1 MATLNRAFPFEEMR
15 QVAVC
20 VTEQLHLDVARTLHV
35 ALAEDTVLSE
45 RGFRLP
51 FRRRESVLQ
60 LRGLADNSHAAP
72 AAACRGLDDDG
83 VADLLG
89 LAGRNDRDAGLGRDP
104 LRLELV
110 AIRPHCI
117 QR

>member
-1 MATLNRAFPFEEMR
+1 MATLNRTFAFEEMR
-15 QVAVC
+15 QVPVC
-20 VTEQLHLDVARTLHV
+20 VTEQLYLDVARTLHV
-35 ALAEDTVLSE
+35 ALAEDAVVSE

-89 LAGRNDRDAGLGRDP
+89 LARRNDRNAGLGRDP

-110 AIRPHCI
+110 ATRPQCF
-117 QR
+117 R